1 MKNAKEIIR
10 VGLILFVITALSA
23 LLLAFV
29 NKKTAPLI
37 EENNR
42 IKTENSMRTVLSDA
56 ESFEK
61 LDFEGEGVVEA
72 YAAKSGSDIV
82 GVCVVTEANGYGG
95 AIRVV
100 TGVSADNKVTGIDIL
115 SHSETPGLGANAT
128 GDSFKSQY
136 AGKAAGI
143 GVSKGTAKDNEI
155 NAMSGA
161 TITSKAVTA
170 AVNTALEAAGEIL
183 KEAK

>member
-1 MKNAKEIIR
+1 MSNTKEIIR
-10 VGLILFVITALSA
+10 VGFVLFVITALSA
-23 LLLAFV
+23 LLLAFA
-29 NKKTAPLI
+29 NQKTAPLI
-37 EENNR
+37 KENNR
-42 IKTENSMRTVLSDA
+42 IKTENSMRTVLCDA
-56 ESFEK
+56 DSFEK
-61 LDFEGEGVVEA
+61 LDFEGEGVVET
-72 YAAKSGSDIV
+72 YAAKAGADVV

-115 SHSETPGLGANAT
+115 SHGETPGLGANAT

-136 AGKAAGI
+136 TGKTAGI
-143 GVSKGTAKDNEI
+143 GVSKGNAKDNEI